1 MFNGAQNGG
10 DYSGLEDTQSPPR
23 ELFSTGRKKSL
34 PRLLHPEMALKWPFE
49 TTKNRGTLRYFPK
62 NMQLFGYFFNGM
74 LGSIP
79 KTHPTLFC
87 TIPIGI

>member
-23 ELFSTGRKKSL
+23 ELFSTVPKKSL
-34 PRLLHPEMALKWPFE
+34 LRLLHPEMALEGRGESAK
-49 TTKNRGTLRYFPK
+49 KSGTLRYFPK
-62 NMQLFGYFFNGM
+62 NMQLFSYFFNGM

-79 KTHPTLFC
+79 YTLLKF
-87 TIPIGI
+87 